1 MTISRTGLRAL
12 AIALLVTLV
21 QAVGVAAPA
30 VACACGGVEAPEGE
44 SVSVNEES
52 AVVRHDGETED
63 ILLSFDMFTSAQDVA
78 LILPLPA
85 RAELDLADVDTLGQ
99 LARATRPEVVERKVL
114 RGLQLPVIGG
124 APAGEGTTAGAP
136 PSVRVLEQREL
147 GPFTA
152 TQLTSTSTGTLTQWL
167 QDNGYRVRDEVVES
181 TRPYLREG
189 WVIAAIRLTA
199 GPDAPHALDGE
210 LQPIRATFPSREI
223 VYPMRMQAQAI
234 SVSTLRVYTLTE
246 HRTEVDFG
254 AIEPEVAFAGPLR
267 AADVPRGSTLAEL
280 TQGAP
285 FVTRFDAYVR
295 PDDVTSDM
303 TFTRSATDRTYRR
316 QTLVEVDYPWYL
328 RVFVPSWG
336 TFFFWVVVLPVLAL
350 LVGVPA
356 LAVRLVRGPRSARR

>member
-1 MTISRTGLRAL
+1 MPDSRTGLRAL
-12 AIALLVTLV
+12 AIVLLVTLL
-21 QAVGVAAPA
+21 QAGGVAAPA
-30 VACACGGVEAPEGE
+30 MACACGGIEAPEGE

-63 ILLSFDMFTSAQDVA
+63 IVLSFDMFTSAQDVA

-99 LARATRPEVVERKVL
+99 LDRATRPQVVERKVL

-124 APAGEGTTAGAP
+124 AAGDGPSAGAP

-199 GPDAPHALDGE
+199 SPDAPHALDGE

-223 VYPMRMQAQAI
+223 VYPMRMQAEAS

-254 AIEPEVAFAGPLR
+254 AIEPEVAFAGPLP

-316 QTLVEVDYPWYL
+316 QTVVEVDHPWYI

-336 TFFFWVVVLPVLAL
+336 TFLFWVVVLPALVLV
-350 LVGVPA
+350 VGVPA